1 MSNLYLIE
9 QSINTSYGS
18 YDAAVVA
25 AETAKQAANIHP
37 IGTDL
42 KGNRHGTWVR
52 SADEVK
58 VTLLGTATS
67 GITTGVICASRR
79 TEIDF

>member
-1 MSNLYLIE
+1 MNIYLIE
-9 QSINTSYGS
+9 QGINTSYGS

-37 IGTDL
+37 IGTEL
-42 KGNRHGTWVR
+42 QGNRHDTWACSV
-52 SADEVK
+52 DDVK
-58 VTLLGTATS
+58 VTLLGTAAS
-67 GITTGVICASRR
+67 GVTAGVIIASRR